1 MKNVIESVKDCWKGI
16 TNLFKDEPPSYYYK
30 LDEKNE
36 PVKVCTPGDSDCPN
50 KCGCKQT
57 SDFTYDEEFKCDD
70 APVVLDEALDPV
82 PEAPAPSVKSV
93 SKADLAKMS
102 KLELQVMAQ
111 NAGVILTG
119 KEKKQQLVSKLA
131 KHLDL

>member
-16 TNLFKDEPPSYYYK
+16 TNLFKDEPASYYYK

-36 PVKVCTPGDSDCPN
+36 PVKVCTPDDPKCPD

-57 SDFTYDEEFKCDD
+57 SDFTYDEEFKTAEVIQ
-70 APVVLDEALDPV
+70 APVA
-82 PEAPAPSVKSV
+82 EAPANVKSV
-93 SKADLAKMS
+93 SKADLTKMS

-119 KEKKQQLVSKLA
+119 KEKKPQLVSKLV
-131 KHLDL
+131 KHLAL

>member
-1 MKNVIESVKDCWKGI
+1 MKNVIESVKLCWKGI
-16 TNLFKDEPPSYYYK
+16 TKLFKDEQSYYYK

-36 PVKVCTPGDSDCPN
+36 PLKVCTSDDPKCPD

-57 SDFTYDEEFKCDD
+57 SDFTYDEEFKTAEVVQ
-70 APVVLDEALDPV
+70 APVA
-82 PEAPAPSVKSV
+82 EAPVPSVKSV
-93 SKADLAKMS
+93 SKADLTKMS

-119 KEKKQQLVSKLA
+119 KEKKPQLVSKLV
-131 KHLDL
+131 KHLAL

>member
-16 TNLFKDEPPSYYYK
+16 TNLFKDEPVSYYYK

-36 PVKVCTPGDSDCPN
+36 PVKVCTPDDPQCPD

-57 SDFTYDEEFKCDD
+57 SDFTYDEEVKC
-70 APVVLDEALDPV
+70 ECKEE
-82 PEAPAPSVKSV
+82 PEVKASEPAIKSV
-93 SKADLAKMS
+93 SKADLTKMS
-102 KLELQVMAQ
+102 KLEVQVMAQ

-131 KHLDL
+131 KHLAL

>member
-16 TNLFKDEPPSYYYK
+16 INLFKDEPASYYYK
-30 LDEKNE
+30 LDEKSE
-36 PVKVCTPGDSDCPN
+36 PVKVCTPDDPKCPD

-57 SDFTYDEEFKCDD
+57 SDFTYDEEFKSED
-70 APVVLDEALDPV
+70 APVADELLDPV
-82 PEAPAPSVKSV
+82 PEAPAPAIKSV
-93 SKADLAKMS
+93 SKADLSKMS
-102 KLELQVMAQ
+102 KLELQVMAK

-131 KHLDL
+131 KHLAL

>member
-16 TNLFKDEPPSYYYK
+16 TYLFKGQPASYYYK
-30 LDEKNE
+30 LDEKSE
-36 PVKVCTPGDSDCPN
+36 PVKVCTPDDPQCPD

-57 SDFTYDEEFKCDD
+57 SDFTYDEEFKSED
-70 APVVLDEALDPV
+70 APVADELLDPV
-82 PEAPAPSVKSV
+82 PEAPAPAIKSV
-93 SKADLAKMS
+93 SKADLSKMS

-119 KEKKQQLVSKLA
+119 KEKKQQLVSKLV
-131 KHLDL
+131 KHLAL

>member
-1 MKNVIESVKDCWKGI
+1 MKNVIESVKNCWKGI
-16 TNLFKDEPPSYYYK
+16 TNLFKDEPTSYYYK

-36 PVKVCTPGDSDCPN
+36 PVKVCTPDDPQCSNG
-50 KCGCKQT
+50 CGCKQT
-57 SDFTYDEEFKCDD
+57 SDFTYDEEVKCES
-70 APVVLDEALDPV
+70 PQV
-82 PEAPAPSVKSV
+82 PEAPAPAIKSV
-93 SKADLAKMS
+93 SKADLTKMS

-131 KHLDL
+131 KHLAL

>member
-16 TNLFKDEPPSYYYK
+16 TNLFKDEPASYYYK
-30 LDEKNE
+30 LDEKSE
-36 PVKVCTPGDSDCPN
+36 PVKVCTPDDPKCPD

-57 SDFTYDEEFKCDD
+57 SDFTYDEEFKSED
-70 APVVLDEALDPV
+70 APVADELLDPV
-82 PEAPAPSVKSV
+82 PEAPAPAIKSV
-93 SKADLAKMS
+93 SKADLSKMS
-102 KLELQVMAQ
+102 KLELQVMAK

-131 KHLDL
+131 KHLAL